1 MIREFIGRT
10 PRLDETAFVAD
21 SAEVIG
27 DVSLGR
33 HGSVWFNATVRGDV
47 NRIVIGDES
56 NVQDNA
62 VIHVTHGTAPTT
74 IGNRVTIGHSAVVH
88 GCTIEDEVLVG
99 IGSIILDHAVVGTQS
114 IVGAGAL
121 VTGGMRIPRRSMVLG
136 VPARVVRPL
145 TDEEVAT
152 LADYAANYVR
162 YKNIYTGVETPDRN
176 PFYTTD
182 DD

>member
-1 MIREFIGRT
+1 MIHEFIGRS
-10 PRLDETAFVAD
+10 PDIHETAFVAD
-21 SAEVIG
+21 SANVIG
-27 DVSLGR
+27 DVRLGR
-33 HGSVWFNATVRGDV
+33 DSSIWFNATVRADV
-47 NRIVIGDES
+47 HRIVIGDES

-74 IGNRVTIGHSAVVH
+74 IGDRVTIGHSAVVH
-88 GCTIEDEVLVG
+88 GCTIENEVLIG
-99 IGSIILDHAVVGTQS
+99 IGSIILDHAVVGSQS

-121 VTGGMRIPRRSMVLG
+121 VTGGLEIPPRSMVLG

-152 LADYAANYVR
+152 LADYASNYVR
-162 YKNIYTGVETPDRN
+162 YKNIYVGVESPPEN
-176 PFYTTD
+176 PFYTAD